1 MSRFFNRVC
10 VAILMMLVS
19 AAAAFGQNDGN
30 SLLAPGF
37 DQASREGWE
46 FEIQHQMQAFSSAYG
61 LDPQLQTL
69 LQNEL
74 QARLI
79 AQVAYDRQTTEAI
92 IRKTQELEAAG
103 LLENE
108 EAPEVKALNAQMA
121 AQTFNAPL
129 NEERVAD
136 WLEQRL
142 PAAVATEGRQ
152 RLREVRDLR
161 LQRHLESEYAFQ
173 AESGAKRELGEALV
187 QGSGLISPD
196 GDTPLPNDPVNDRYY
211 TEIRVRDV
219 GGEVIVAPGRKG
231 SPVNDTPMPGELTK
245 AERLRQAEIEAAERE
260 GRRKP
265 GPAGLVSPSHE
276 MTETPAHESIVV
288 EQPPAPQ
295 VTVQVAPTTPAGQP
309 TGRAAPAVPAAK
321 EVVYAKAPPLDDW
334 DKYVQEH
341 AKKVGFD
348 DAQMTRAQAV
358 LKDLKRRAN
367 QYRMS
372 RSDQFA
378 VAALKTDAKERD
390 AMMKELNKPIDAM
403 FDELKQRIDSLMT
416 LEQRQKAAAGKK

>member
-92 IRKTQELEAAG
+92 IKKTQELEAAG

-108 EAPEVKALNAQMA
+108 EAPEVKALNALMA
-121 AQTFNAPL
+121 AQTLNAPL

-161 LQRHLESEYAFQ
+161 LQKHLESEYAFQ
-173 AESGAKRELGEALV
+173 AESGAKRVLGEALV

-211 TEIRVRDV
+211 AEIKVRDV
-219 GGEVIVAPGRKG
+219 SGEVIVAPGRKG
-231 SPVNDTPMPGELTK
+231 SPVNDSPMPGELTK
-245 AERLRQAEIEAAERE
+245 AERLRQAQIEAAERE

-265 GPAGLVSPSHE
+265 GSAGLVSPSQE
-276 MTETPAHESIVV
+276 MTGTSSHESIVV

-295 VTVQVAPTTPAGQP
+295 VTVQVAPTTPAG
-309 TGRAAPAVPAAK
+309 RAAPAAPAAK
-321 EVVYAKAPPLDDW
+321 EVAFAQAPPLDDW
-334 DKYVQEH
+334 DKYVQER
-341 AKKVGFD
+341 AKQVGFD
-348 DAQMTRAQAV
+348 EAQMTRAQAV
-358 LKDLKRRAN
+358 LKDMKRRAN

-378 VAALKTDAKERD
+378 VAALKTDAKARE